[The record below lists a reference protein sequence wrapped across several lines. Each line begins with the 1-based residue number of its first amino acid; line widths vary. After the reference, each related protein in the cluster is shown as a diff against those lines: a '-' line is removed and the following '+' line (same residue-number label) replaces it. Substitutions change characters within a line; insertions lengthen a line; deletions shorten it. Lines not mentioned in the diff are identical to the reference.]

1 MVVSWAHA
9 CNKTKCLL
17 CGTCIFF
24 LGLRYTNIQLIFAK
38 GNRKNHND
46 IVGVPYILYS
56 GSTSCSLH
64 DEHLSSAPR
73 PVKLCSDLL
82 LFSFSLQSRST
93 LFIHPQFYYEY
104 KFPPP
109 IYMNRVY
116 AGVDPGFQVR
126 GGAHL
131 KKLRRAEGGTKEI
144 GVFRVKNHD
153 FTPKNHIF
161 SNFRGRAH
169 RVRPPPPP
177 ASAPD
182 MYTGFIYR
190 VICGTHSVR
199 RSDKVINN

>member
-93 LFIHPQFYYEY
+93 LFIHLQFYYEY

-126 GGAHL
+126 GGAL
-131 KKLRRAEGGTKEI
+131 KKIVSSGGRHERNWGISCEKSR
-144 GVFRVKNHD
+144 FYAKKPY
-153 FTPKNHIF
+153 FF
-161 SNFRGRAH
+161 QF
-169 RVRPPPPP
+169 
-177 ASAPD
+177 
-182 MYTGFIYR
+182 
-190 VICGTHSVR
+190 
-199 RSDKVINN
+199 